1 MTLGEV
7 TRISREIF
15 AINSPLVC
23 VRVSFEVMPT
33 GDLWVVDLDIRKRK
47 RYTGGDEVGS
57 GRNVAAVGSAGERGL
72 EVVWLVTGW
81 RLKY

>member
-1 MTLGEV
+1 
-7 TRISREIF
+7 
-15 AINSPLVC
+15 
-23 VRVSFEVMPT
+23 MPT

-72 EVVWLVTGW
+72 EIVWLVTGW
-81 RLKY
+81 RLKISI